1 MIMNKEK
8 SNGFAFSKENYMYLI
23 AGVALVCI
31 GLLLMSGGGSEDPA
45 KFNQNELFSTRRI
58 TVAPILI
65 LGGYVVVLL
74 GIMKKPKQ
82 ESGE

>member
-1 MIMNKEK
+1 MSKEK
-8 SNGFAFSKENYMYLI
+8 SNGFAFGKENYIYLI
-23 AGVALVCI
+23 AGVVLVCL
-31 GLLLMSGGGSEDPA
+31 GLLLMSGGGSEDPS
-45 KFNQNELFSTRRI
+45 KFNANELFSTRRI

-65 LGGYVVVLL
+65 LGGYVVVLF